1 MQLLQTEN
9 TLPAR
14 VDLDL
19 DVAHGDG
26 ADDGYLD
33 IKPLASEAA
42 PAGPLEPPPQLLGLH
57 AAG

>member
-19 DVAHGDG
+19 DIAHGDG
-26 ADDGYLD
+26 ADDGHLD
-33 IKPLASEAA
+33 IKPLASETASA
-42 PAGPLEPPPQLLGLH
+42 SPLEPPPQLLRLRAVG
-57 AAG
+57 